1 MEASLQPDS
10 SKPCSILALTPATK
24 YRPFNMQ
31 MMSQGHK
38 ALRAP
43 AQSTLI

>member
-1 MEASLQPDS
+1 MMEEYSLDGW
-10 SKPCSILALTPATK
+10 SIMALTPATK